1 MLRNFNPFESLVSR
15 SPIPPS
21 YEGLIRGTEHLRMF
35 ADTPLTPM
43 G

>member
-1 MLRNFNPFESLVSR
+1 MLRNFNASESLVGR
-15 SPIPPS
+15 PPIPRS

-35 ADTPLTPM
+35 ADTPLISM